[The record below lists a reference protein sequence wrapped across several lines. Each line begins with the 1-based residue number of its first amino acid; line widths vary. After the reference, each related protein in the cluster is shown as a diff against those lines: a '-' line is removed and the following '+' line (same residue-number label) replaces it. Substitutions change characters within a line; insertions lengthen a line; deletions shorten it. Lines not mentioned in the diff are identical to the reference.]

1 MPEQFEDRDLS
12 DSVFWGVQLQRALV
26 RDANLTGARF
36 FHTFWSDVSI
46 DGVIDRLVVNG
57 VDVTEFV
64 NAHDRWFPL
73 RTQLEPDTADALRS
87 TWAVL
92 QAEWATLLARASL
105 LPSEAVLASV
115 NGEWCLRDTLRHL
128 LFAMDKWFCLPVL
141 GALTYTSIG
150 LPNTGSQGLDWP
162 GLNASADPTFDD
174 VLATRR
180 QQHER
185 FDDFAWCSARR
196 FDDLREMV
204 VEFEVARDDG
214 VETERRHV
222 GVDRCDRAVQH
233 PTRVVVGRGVG
244 DSRCTG
250 VLVDTVAPEPLQ
262 EPMGTHDVARV
273 PRP

>member
-26 RDANLTGARF
+26 RDANLTGAQF
-36 FHTFWSDVSI
+36 FHTLWSDVSI

-57 VDVTEFV
+57 VDVTEYV

-92 QAEWATLLARASL
+92 QAEWAALLARAAQ
-105 LPSEAVLASV
+105 LPSEAVLQSV

-141 GALTYTSIG
+141 GALAYTSIG
-150 LPNTGSQGLDWP
+150 LPNTGSQGLAWP
-162 GLNASADPTFDD
+162 GLDPAADPRFDD

-180 QQHER
+180 QQQDR
-185 FDDFAWCSARR
+185 FDRFIAELDFA
-196 FDDLREMV
+196 DLPDTVEISENGSVPAVMCFHV
-204 VEFEVARDDG
+204 VLEEEFEHLRYALRDLDTLATARD
-214 VETERRHV
+214 R
-222 GVDRCDRAVQH
+222 
-233 PTRVVVGRGVG
+233 
-244 DSRCTG
+244 
-250 VLVDTVAPEPLQ
+250 
-262 EPMGTHDVARV
+262 
-273 PRP
+273 